1 MGTQY
6 KRQDRRLELDNNKF
20 KFQINS
26 ATSFDFDMFYY
37 VAGVFALF
45 FCVDVY
51 YFLRGLVIFVI
62 ALIRPKRQVSST
74 FNVYSVCWP
83 NHIDPF
89 LHMNNSRYLREM
101 DFGRYDF
108 YIRTGLR
115 RQFSDTVLNACLIR
129 YRRAIS
135 VCTLFKVE
143 TKVVWVENRSL
154 YLQQRIIS
162 LLDGFVRSD
171 ALLKMTTSNS
181 DLIRI
186 LRDEYE
192 YERPEICPTFVK
204 CFTTADKMGSKELRE
219 ELEDGKSR

>member
-1 MGTQY
+1 MKFSESDYERYVQSGCTQY
-6 KRQDRRLELDNNKF
+6 KRQDRRLELDNNNKF

-62 ALIRPKRQVSST
+62 ALIRPKRQGMQSFKDTNNTIIWSPETQGDIIFTLTLTSFYPNAVSST

-108 YIRTGLR
+108 YVRTGLR

-135 VCTLFKVE
+135 VCTLFKVIM
-143 TKVVWVENRSL
+143 V
-154 YLQQRIIS
+154 
-162 LLDGFVRSD
+162 
-171 ALLKMTTSNS
+171 
-181 DLIRI
+181 
-186 LRDEYE
+186 
-192 YERPEICPTFVK
+192 
-204 CFTTADKMGSKELRE
+204 
-219 ELEDGKSR
+219 